1 MIEKSVKQTVEHK
14 YQDNN
19 TAAMVTF
26 DLIQEGVSLLSSFR
40 ISLIKIPSSLSAVV
54 LMGQRVGLNLH
65 TITTTFKDMKLA
77 LHQHKHFIRFLD
89 PVASKINLH

>member
-40 ISLIKIPSSLSAVV
+40 ISLIKKNS
-54 LMGQRVGLNLH
+54 
-65 TITTTFKDMKLA
+65 F
-77 LHQHKHFIRFLD
+77 
-89 PVASKINLH
+89 